1 MPGARILVVD
11 DEPHIRRSLAVSLE
25 GRGFEVST
33 AESAEDA
40 LRQCDSQLPDVLI
53 VDVLLPGLDGI
64 ELVKQIRTRS
74 AVPIIVLS
82 AIGEERKKVEALE
95 LGADDYV
102 TKPFGVDELLA
113 RTRTVL
119 RRAAGVRGPRA
130 VLEQGELR
138 VDVESREVRL
148 GSELLKL
155 TPTEFDLLRFL
166 MQQAGK
172 VLTHRM
178 LLTEVWG
185 PDFENH
191 VQYLRVFVGQLR
203 KKIERDPARPRY
215 LLTETGVG
223 YRFAQD
229 AES

>member
-1 MPGARILVVD
+1 MARTEREECDASGERRQQCSDGAVD
-11 DEPHIRRSLAVSLE
+11 DRGAERIVERGAEAVEHHRDRSLDD
-25 GRGFEVST
+25 
-33 AESAEDA
+33 AESA
-40 LRQCDSQLPDVLI
+40 
-53 VDVLLPGLDGI
+53 
-64 ELVKQIRTRS
+64 
-74 AVPIIVLS
+74 
-82 AIGEERKKVEALE
+82 GEER
-95 LGADDYV
+95 D
-102 TKPFGVDELLA
+102 P
-113 RTRTVL
+113 
-119 RRAAGVRGPRA
+119 AGDRPDAPG
-130 VLEQGELR
+130 EQGELR